1 MPLSGKSSA
10 PMTRRE
16 NRKSAEAMS
25 PAPPDPPR
33 KSRPDLAVDISVQ
46 HPGWEKAGFNPKPLI
61 VSIVQETLSCA
72 TLPPAARGKKLEIG
86 VVLADDALVRTLN
99 RTWRGKD
106 KPTNVLSFPLL
117 DEAEDAAPEI
127 PDGNERLGLGDLVL
141 SLETLER
148 ESLEQKKIFREHFM
162 HLVVHGTLHLL
173 GYDHERGEKDAQL
186 MEDTEIWI
194 LGRLGCKN
202 PYA

>member
-1 MPLSGKSSA
+1 
-10 PMTRRE
+10 
-16 NRKSAEAMS
+16 MS
-25 PAPPDPPR
+25 PAPSKP
-33 KSRPDLAVDISVQ
+33 RPDLAVDISIQ
-46 HPGWEKAGFNPKPLI
+46 NPAWEKTGLDLEPQILSA
-61 VSIVQETLSCA
+61 VQEAVACA
-72 TLPPAARGKKLEIG
+72 DLPPAAQGRKLEIS

-99 RTWRGKD
+99 RTYRDKD

-117 DEAEDAAPEI
+117 DADEENFPEI
-127 PDGNERLGLGDLVL
+127 PDEDERLGLGDLVL

-148 ESLEQKKIFREHFM
+148 ESLEQKKIFREHFL